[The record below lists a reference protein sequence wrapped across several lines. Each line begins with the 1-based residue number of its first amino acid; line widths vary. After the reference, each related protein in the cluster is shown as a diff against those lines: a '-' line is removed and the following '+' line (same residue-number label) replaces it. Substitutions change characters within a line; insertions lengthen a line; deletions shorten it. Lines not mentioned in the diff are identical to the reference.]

1 MFSFFSCS
9 RSRREVELITSG
21 LKCSF
26 WVSRLNCDPSVAE
39 SVCRF
44 SSESVAYGESSGC
57 NPADLMVLELTS
69 DVNLGRIS

>member
-1 MFSFFSCS
+1 M
-9 RSRREVELITSG
+9 ITSG
-21 LKCSF
+21 LREFSLGG
-26 WVSRLNCDPSVAE
+26 RPECDPSVAE

-69 DVNLGRIS
+69 DVNLGRIG